1 MRHVFLLFV
10 LLGISLYGFAQQR
23 EIDSIE
29 TLLAN
34 HKEADTI
41 KLKLLDGLASG
52 YTDIDPKKGL
62 EYADLQLALAT
73 VLDQKSSI
81 SEAYINK
88 ANNHLTMNQDS
99 LALNCFQKAY
109 DIDVSINDADGQG
122 VILYG
127 MAWVYQNRGD
137 YYKAIELYQKSHAI
151 FESLDA
157 YIKMATVQNS
167 IGISQMYLTDY
178 QHALE
183 NYLKALKIYEINGMA
198 DRVEAAT
205 VLGNIGLIYNRM
217 EKNLELGIQY
227 HERALK
233 IYRTNGN
240 KYNEA
245 NTLSNMA
252 NAYDNLK
259 QPQKAIELQQQAY
272 TLFEEVG
279 SKRGMANA
287 LTNTGIAY
295 TSIDYNKTIEY
306 LERTMPIYE
315 EINDKHGQTIVLQY
329 LGEALLNLPVTKTSL
344 SEAEEYLKQGI
355 KTAKETGYLQA
366 ESDINSLLAELYLK
380 KNDFKNAYNY
390 KIMAVKLQDSI
401 MSQENLEQ
409 ITRLEE
415 QYKYEKKEAEIRAE
429 HEKEQ
434 ALAQSEIIK
443 QKLIK
448 TLFFVGGGLL
458 ILSGSIWLF
467 MYKRKR
473 DALEK
478 QHEAEYKATVAE
490 TELKALRAQMNP
502 HFIFNSLNSIGDYIS
517 KNDTGKAKTYL
528 SKFAKI
534 MRQTLEHSNE
544 KEIPLD
550 ADLELLEDYMQMENQ
565 RLGNKFTYTIEI
577 DEQIDKENTLVPPM
591 ILQPF
596 VENSIWHGI
605 SKKEGTGH
613 INIKIKKE
621 NDMLQCTV
629 DDNGA
634 GITPNADTS
643 ELKKSLGQNITRKR
657 IDIINKNKQANGNV
671 TIRNKPDGQGVLVE
685 VRLPLETAF

>member
-1 MRHVFLLFV
+1 
-10 LLGISLYGFAQQR
+10 
-23 EIDSIE
+23 
-29 TLLAN
+29 
-34 HKEADTI
+34 
-41 KLKLLDGLASG
+41 
-52 YTDIDPKKGL
+52 
-62 EYADLQLALAT
+62 
-73 VLDQKSSI
+73 
-81 SEAYINK
+81 
-88 ANNHLTMNQDS
+88 
-99 LALNCFQKAY
+99 
-109 DIDVSINDADGQG
+109 
-122 VILYG
+122 
-127 MAWVYQNRGD
+127 
-137 YYKAIELYQKSHAI
+137 
-151 FESLDA
+151 
-157 YIKMATVQNS
+157 
-167 IGISQMYLTDY
+167 
-178 QHALE
+178 
-183 NYLKALKIYEINGMA
+183 
-198 DRVEAAT
+198 
-205 VLGNIGLIYNRM
+205 
-217 EKNLELGIQY
+217 
-227 HERALK
+227 
-233 IYRTNGN
+233 
-240 KYNEA
+240 
-245 NTLSNMA
+245 
-252 NAYDNLK
+252 K

-517 KNDTGKAKTYL
+517 KNDTNKAKTYL